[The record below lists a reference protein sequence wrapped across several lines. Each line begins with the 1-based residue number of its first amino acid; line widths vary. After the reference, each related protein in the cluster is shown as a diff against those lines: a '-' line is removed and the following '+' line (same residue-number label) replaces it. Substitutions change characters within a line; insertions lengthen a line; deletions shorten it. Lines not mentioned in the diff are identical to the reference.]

1 MSTGT
6 TNVRRERS
14 WTQQQ
19 ERAPNR
25 RVAMVFLGFAAV
37 CLFFFFVWYY
47 FNTSRPPRAFA
58 SPLSVI
64 GYKDGVAEIRVGKWE
79 LEKRPPIYDI
89 ISWKLQNNDNEVV
102 QKNEEEITLFL
113 AALEKQELDKQK
125 DTVIIP
131 LRCHAAVTKDDDVKQ
146 GSDNWSGEL
155 YINEDSTPFRFAK
168 FLELT
173 AKVPAKNIVIFA
185 EVADLQFEPHLGWVV
200 NPIEEYIRRAC
211 EDLRIEPGRK
221 VWIVL
226 SNADFESPYFSVKR
240 KKTLFQEASELALR
254 EDSSNASD
262 GQTLNLAHYFKMIYQ
277 HCHAASDGGQ
287 TPKLILANNARVVID
302 PFDENKFA
310 ANEVFMG
317 KYRKSTSK
325 KSDKTPEKSKEES
338 AGGIPPAKE
347 VQIQSGQRAVFISF
361 QQADEKA
368 APDPKLAKIET
379 DMRLRFWQIRDEIEA
394 NADHLKDPGNNKQ
407 LWSPKVFAPFA
418 WRKLLADVARE
429 SIWSA
434 SNPSLD
440 SDRVRAMEKLRD
452 RMAENG
458 TAQLNN
464 DDKGDH
470 WMVVAAWND
479 FLSPDAKLRTK
490 WQSDSTGEVD
500 SSTGLLGPEID
511 IWRKQRLEYRSYIDC
526 LAELSAWIELTAE
539 LARTE
544 VPKEQIREM
553 SSVCNDLVAELQV
566 QKKYLPRDDTESA
579 AKKSEGLKLAKA
591 LGLRKRLYEHVNRV
605 IDSSRLRNEKEN
617 LSWLRERTYQVLLS
631 SSLLKYEQR
640 AQLVKAIEK
649 SDFKVEF
656 AKTDPKSIQTKS
668 AADGLEMRCEMLK
681 NFWPLLSDNS
691 AQEALKTVPKNGDFK
706 GFMEWGEDYSLKIG
720 RVASSNGRDSRSVTA
735 WHFLILVDPRFA
747 FDTRVASTFQQEMP
761 NNKSWAGIVV
771 SPIDPK
777 TIRLSMALQAPPT
790 LDFPEGTNEKPLLIH
805 VQHFDGSPVS
815 DCELKWTSNLENKG
829 FSVTYETKPIGFGKT
844 FTAKPNARVVELK
857 CSLQTAFSP
866 ENGTKMLLN
875 AKSTVG
881 DSNELA
887 IEVMRN
893 ASRIDLIVQ
902 REGDSQPL
910 AEKLDKKESWIE
922 LRSPAIKG
930 ATSEFRLSMSN
941 KKNEVRSA
949 GLRLKVYS
957 NLSPMLDTTVPTAI
971 YEFENQ
977 LLQPKE
983 KRPVSLKLVDTNQ
996 KSPKEVPS
1004 PLQNL
1009 DASNSML
1016 IFEIVEYE
1024 VPKKDASVEKKEN
1037 EKKKEKGAWRYPA
1050 RFVPV
1055 KPSDPPSP
1063 FVKSTPQP
1071 IEDKSNYSIDFEAIP
1086 ALWSLGLEKVD
1097 VLVSEQFV
1105 EQFVINAEKKTFPL
1119 IDLTGGQPKKP
1130 FIGSVVNNSPKRF
1143 LIDIGGYPRALAYEA
1158 TENSRRMVSV
1168 NDDQIKLREFR
1179 PILTQPNPNVQ
1190 VEKFGP
1196 AQEYTVFPTLINGV
1210 NVEYR
1215 GIEIDTEIDRATN
1228 SNISYEIL
1236 KEGDNEKIFEQKTI
1250 LKNSSFPG
1258 DRSFVANIGMD
1269 ERFTLNFV
1277 PGELKIRHA
1286 NVGGLNG
1293 AYIFRVNVG
1302 KKRAETKFI
1311 FDKTKPRESYINAEG
1326 AMKKRINDN
1335 SIMSIRLEG
1344 GEPVD
1349 IGIETTDASG
1359 EEATGSGVTKA
1370 VFGSCQDVD
1379 PPLEYLESHKPIEGV
1394 PTPVFGGGDGRVS
1407 VKLDPKAFATFTK
1420 GTYWITAKTIDR
1432 AGNIQTRNRPL
1443 QVEWMGSKK
1452 ATSK

>member
-1 MSTGT
+1 M
-6 TNVRRERS
+6 
-14 WTQQQ
+14 
-19 ERAPNR
+19 
-25 RVAMVFLGFAAV
+25 
-37 CLFFFFVWYY
+37 
-47 FNTSRPPRAFA
+47 
-58 SPLSVI
+58 
-64 GYKDGVAEIRVGKWE
+64 
-79 LEKRPPIYDI
+79 
-89 ISWKLQNNDNEVV
+89 
-102 QKNEEEITLFL
+102 

-131 LRCHAAVTKDDDVKQ
+131 LRCHAAVTKDDGVKQ

-287 TPKLILANNARVVID
+287 TPMLILANNARVVID
-302 PFDENKFA
+302 PFDESKFA

-317 KYRKSTSK
+317 RYRKSTSK
-325 KSDKTPEKSKEES
+325 KSDKTPEKSKDES
-338 AGGIPPAKE
+338 TGGSPPAKE
-347 VQIQSGQRAVFISF
+347 VQIQRGERAVFISF
-361 QQADEKA
+361 QQGDEKA
-368 APDPKLAKIET
+368 ASDPKLAKIEE

-394 NADHLKDPGNNKQ
+394 NADHLKDPGNKKQ

-440 SDRVRAMEKLRD
+440 SDRVRAMVQLRD
-452 RMAENG
+452 GIAENR
-458 TAQLNN
+458 TVPLNN

-470 WMVVAAWND
+470 WMIVAAWND
-479 FLSPDAKLRTK
+479 FRSPDSTLRTK
-490 WQSDSTGEVD
+490 WQSDSNGEVD
-500 SSTGLLGPEID
+500 SSTGLLGSEID
-511 IWRKQRLEYRSYIDC
+511 IWGKQRLEYRSYIDC

-553 SSVCNDLVAELQV
+553 SSVCNDLVAELLV

-591 LGLRKRLYEHVNRV
+591 LGHRKRLDDHVNRI

-617 LSWLRERTYQVLLS
+617 LSWVRERTYQVLLS
-631 SSLLKYEQR
+631 SPLLKYEQQR
-640 AQLVKAIEK
+640 KPLVKAIEK

-656 AKTDPKSIQTKS
+656 AKSDPKSIQTKN
-668 AADGLEMRCEMLK
+668 ATVGLEMRCEMLK
-681 NFWPLLSDNS
+681 NFWPLLSDIPD
-691 AQEALKTVPKNGDFK
+691 QEALKTEPKNGDFK
-706 GFMEWGEDYSLKIG
+706 GFLEWGEDYSLKIG
-720 RVASSNGRDSRSVTA
+720 RVALSKGRDSRSVTA
-735 WHFLILVDPRFA
+735 WHFLSLVDPRFA
-747 FDTRVASTFQQEMP
+747 FDTRVASTIQQEMP

-777 TIRLSMALQAPPT
+777 TIRLGMPPQTPPT
-790 LDFPEGTNEKPLLIH
+790 LDFPEGKNEKPLLIH

-815 DCELKWTSNLENKG
+815 ECELKWTSNPLNKG
-829 FSVTYETKPIGFGKT
+829 FSVTYESKPIGSGKP
-844 FTAKPNARVVELK
+844 FAANPNANLIELK
-857 CSLQTAFSP
+857 CYLQAESSP
-866 ENGTKMLLN
+866 ENGTKLLLN
-875 AKSTVG
+875 AKSAIG
-881 DSNELA
+881 DSNELE
-887 IEVMRN
+887 IGVMRN
-893 ASRIDLIVQ
+893 ASSIDLIVQ

-910 AEKLDKKESWIE
+910 AEQRDKDKRESWIE
-922 LRSPAIKG
+922 LRSPAING

-949 GLRLKVYS
+949 GFRLKVYSNLS
-957 NLSPMLDTTVPTAI
+957 NLSPMLDTTVPIAI
-971 YEFENQ
+971 YEFETQ
-977 LLQPKE
+977 LLQPNE
-983 KRPVSLKLVDTNQ
+983 KRPVSLKLVDTN
-996 KSPKEVPS
+996 PKIPKVPS

-1024 VPKKDASVEKKEN
+1024 APKKDASVDKKEN
-1037 EKKKEKGAWRYPA
+1037 EKKKEMGAWQYPA
-1050 RFVPV
+1050 RFIPV
-1055 KPSDPPSP
+1055 KPSEPPSP

-1071 IEDKSNYSIDFEAIP
+1071 IEDESNYSIEFEAIP
-1086 ALWSLGLEKVD
+1086 ALWNLGLEKVD
-1097 VLVSEQFV
+1097 VLVSEQFI
-1105 EQFVINAEKKTFPL
+1105 EQFVINGEKKTFPL
-1119 IDLTGGQPKKP
+1119 IDLTSGQPKKP

-1158 TENSRRMVSV
+1158 TVNSRRMVSV

-1190 VEKFGP
+1190 VEQFGP
-1196 AQEYTVFPTLINGV
+1196 AQEYTVFPTLIEGLA
-1210 NVEYR
+1210 VEYR
-1215 GIEIDTEIDRATN
+1215 GIEIDTVIDKATN
-1228 SNISYEIL
+1228 SDISYEIL
-1236 KEGDNEKIFEQKTI
+1236 KEGDNESIFKQKTI
-1250 LKNSSFPG
+1250 LKNSSFPA
-1258 DRSFVANIGMD
+1258 DRSFVANIGID
-1269 ERFTLNFV
+1269 ERFTLKFV

-1302 KKRAETKFI
+1302 KKRADAKFI
-1311 FDKTKPRESYINAEG
+1311 FDKTTPRESYVNAEG
-1326 AMKKRINDN
+1326 ATKKRINDN

-1349 IGIETTDASG
+1349 IGIETTDAFG
-1359 EEATGSGVTKA
+1359 DGATGSGVTKA
-1370 VFGSCQDVD
+1370 VFGWCQDVD
-1379 PPLEYLESHKPIEGV
+1379 PPSEFLESHKAIEGV
-1394 PTPVFGGGDGRVS
+1394 PTPSVGGGDGRVS
-1407 VKLDPKAFATFTK
+1407 VKLDPKAFASLLK
-1420 GTYWITAKTIDR
+1420 GTYWVTAKTIDR
-1432 AGNIQTRNRPL
+1432 AGNIQRRNRPL